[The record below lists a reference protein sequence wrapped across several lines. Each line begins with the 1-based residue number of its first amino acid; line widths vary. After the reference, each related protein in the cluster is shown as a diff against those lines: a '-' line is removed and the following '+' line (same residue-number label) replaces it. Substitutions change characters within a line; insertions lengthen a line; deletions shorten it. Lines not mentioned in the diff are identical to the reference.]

1 MTDVSPAEPRPLRHG
16 RLAGTV
22 KMVFG
27 LAVLAFAVL
36 YVVRHRD
43 ELAEAFARLSW
54 LSVLLAIPLAALAQ
68 LGAVNSQ
75 RAIMADLGTP
85 LRFVPSARLYFV
97 SQLGKYLPGSV
108 WAMVALVTLSR
119 DYHVPRKT
127 SVTVG
132 VLSMAF
138 SIAIAFC
145 VAAVLLPFG
154 ALETVEHYWY
164 LGLLLPVLLVALH
177 PRVVSG
183 VLNVALRLIRR
194 QPLDTRMSYRG
205 TFRAAGWMA
214 VSWLLFGLHAFALV
228 VGIGGAA
235 NAGTL
240 AVSIG
245 GFAVSYGI
253 GPLFLIAPAGAGI
266 RETAL
271 VLTLGNVAG
280 GSTAALAV
288 ALVSRIILI
297 GVDFGQAGLWTGVD
311 RRRRART
318 EPRAPVPAGSV
329 G

>member
-1 MTDVSPAEPRPLRHG
+1 MAEVSPAEPRPARPG
-16 RLAGTV
+16 RIAVTV
-22 KMVFG
+22 KTAFG

-36 YVVRHRD
+36 YVVRHRE
-43 ELAEAFARLSW
+43 ELSEAITRLSW
-54 LSVLLAIPLAALAQ
+54 LSVLLAIPLAGLAQ
-68 LGAVNSQ
+68 LAAVNSQ
-75 RAIMADLGTP
+75 RAIMADLGTR
-85 LRFVPSARLYFV
+85 LWFVPSARLYFV

-108 WAMVALVTLSR
+108 WAMVALVTLSGE
-119 DYHVPRKT
+119 YKVPRKT
-127 SVTVG
+127 SFTVG

-138 SIAIAFC
+138 SIAIAFG
-145 VAAVLLPFG
+145 VAAALLPFG

-164 LGLLLPVLLVALH
+164 LGLLVPVLLVALH
-177 PRVVSG
+177 PRVISG

-194 QPLDTRMSYRG
+194 QPLDSRMSYRG

-235 NAGTL
+235 TASTL

-245 GFAVSYGI
+245 GFAFSYGI

-271 VLTLGNVAG
+271 VVTLGDVAG
-280 GSTAALAV
+280 GTAAAVAV

-297 GVDFGQAGLWTGVD
+297 GIDFGQAGLWTWVD

-318 EPRAPVPAGSV
+318 EPTAPVPAGSV